1 MNCQTLQEETP
12 RHNWMCVCWTFI
24 AELVRYGGYTCSCLP
39 VVCVC
44 AVPEYYRADNRTLA
58 SLRRHS
64 GTARPLLP
72 SIVPSFLP
80 SFLPHIHPPSLSLHS
95 SLYPSHIPFILCFVS
110 FISSL
115 VYSQWTFSPPHLFT
129 DSQSVI
135 LWCLSVCLSASTG
148 SSFAEGSVSVASS
161 FHSSSPVMFPVL
173 VAGATLGLLLRSWCC
188 KNVISV

>member
-24 AELVRYGGYTCSCLP
+24 TELVRYGGYTCSCLP

-110 FISSL
+110 FISSRLFTVDFFSSSL
-115 VYSQWTFSPPHLFT
+115 VYRFT
-129 DSQSVI
+129 ECYFMVSV
-135 LWCLSVCLSASTG
+135 CLSVCFYWIQFCWRLRLSCLQLSQQL
-148 SSFAEGSVSVASS
+148 SCNVSCTCCRSNPQSIVEEL
-161 FHSSSPVMFPVL
+161 VL
-173 VAGATLGLLLRSWCC
+173 
-188 KNVISV
+188 

>member
-24 AELVRYGGYTCSCLP
+24 TELVRYGGYTCSCLP

-72 SIVPSFLP
+72 SILP
-80 SFLPHIHPPSLSLHS
+80 SFLSSSYTSPFSFPPLVSLPFSYSFYSLFCLFHILSCLFTVDFFS
-95 SLYPSHIPFILCFVS
+95 
-110 FISSL
+110 SSL
-115 VYSQWTFSPPHLFT
+115 VYRFT
-129 DSQSVI
+129 ECYFMVSV
-135 LWCLSVCLSASTG
+135 CLSVCFYWIQFCWRLSLSCLQL
-148 SSFAEGSVSVASS
+148 SQQLSCNVSCTCCRSNPRSIVEEL
-161 FHSSSPVMFPVL
+161 VL
-173 VAGATLGLLLRSWCC
+173 
-188 KNVISV
+188 

>member
-24 AELVRYGGYTCSCLP
+24 TELVRYGGYTCSCLP

-95 SLYPSHIPFILCFVS
+95 SLYPSIFLLFFVL
-110 FISSL
+110 SL
-115 VYSQWTFSPPHLFT
+115 SYPLLSIHTGLFLLLT
-129 DSQSVI
+129 CLQIHRV
-135 LWCLSVCLSASTG
+135 LFYGVCLSVCFYWIQFCWRLSLSCLQL
-148 SSFAEGSVSVASS
+148 SQQLSCNVSCTCCRSNPQSIVEEL
-161 FHSSSPVMFPVL
+161 VL
-173 VAGATLGLLLRSWCC
+173 
-188 KNVISV
+188 

>member
-44 AVPEYYRADNRTLA
+44 AVPEYYRADNRTLT

-72 SIVPSFLP
+72 SIVPSFLSSSYTSP
-80 SFLPHIHPPSLSLHS
+80 FSFPPLVSLPFSYSFYSLFCLFHILSCLFTVDFFS
-95 SLYPSHIPFILCFVS
+95 
-110 FISSL
+110 SSL
-115 VYSQWTFSPPHLFT
+115 VYRFT
-129 DSQSVI
+129 ECYFMVSV
-135 LWCLSVCLSASTG
+135 CLSVCFYWIQFCWRLSLSCLQL
-148 SSFAEGSVSVASS
+148 SQQLSCNVSCTCCRSNPQSIVEEL
-161 FHSSSPVMFPVL
+161 VL
-173 VAGATLGLLLRSWCC
+173 
-188 KNVISV
+188 

>member
-1 MNCQTLQEETP
+1 MVGTP
-12 RHNWMCVCWTFI
+12 VHVYLW
-24 AELVRYGGYTCSCLP
+24 
-39 VVCVC
+39 CVC
-44 AVPEYYRADNRTLA
+44 AVPEYYRADNRTLT

-64 GTARPLLP
+64 GTSRPLLP

-80 SFLPHIHPPSLSLHS
+80 SFRPHIHPPSLSLHS

-110 FISSL
+110 FISSRLFTVDFFSSSL
-115 VYSQWTFSPPHLFT
+115 VYRFT
-129 DSQSVI
+129 ECYFMV
-135 LWCLSVCLSASTG
+135 SVCLSASTG

>member
-24 AELVRYGGYTCSCLP
+24 TELVRYGGYTCSCLH

-44 AVPEYYRADNRTLA
+44 AVPEYYRADNRTLT

-135 LWCLSVCLSASTG
+135 LWCLSVCLSVCFYWIQFCWRLSL
-148 SSFAEGSVSVASS
+148 SCLQLSQQLSCNVSCTCCRSNPQSIVEEL
-161 FHSSSPVMFPVL
+161 VL
-173 VAGATLGLLLRSWCC
+173 
-188 KNVISV
+188 

>member
-1 MNCQTLQEETP
+1 MVGTP
-12 RHNWMCVCWTFI
+12 VHVYLW
-24 AELVRYGGYTCSCLP
+24 
-39 VVCVC
+39 CVC
-44 AVPEYYRADNRTLA
+44 AVPEYYRADNRTLT

-135 LWCLSVCLSASTG
+135 LWCLSVCLLLLD
-148 SSFAEGSVSVASS
+148 
-161 FHSSSPVMFPVL
+161 PVL
-173 VAGATLGLLLRSWCC
+173 LKAQSQLPPAFTAALL
-188 KNVISV
+188 

>member
-24 AELVRYGGYTCSCLP
+24 TELVRYGGYTCSCLP

-44 AVPEYYRADNRTLA
+44 AVPEYYRADNRTLT
-58 SLRRHS
+58 SLRCHS
-64 GTARPLLP
+64 GTARPLVP
-72 SIVPSFLP
+72 SIVPSFLSSSYTSP
-80 SFLPHIHPPSLSLHS
+80 FSFPPLVSLPFSYSFYSLFCLFHILSCLFTVDFFS
-95 SLYPSHIPFILCFVS
+95 
-110 FISSL
+110 SSL
-115 VYSQWTFSPPHLFT
+115 VYRFT
-129 DSQSVI
+129 ECYFMV
-135 LWCLSVCLSASTG
+135 SVCLSASTG

-173 VAGATLGLLLRSWCC
+173 VAGATLSLLLRSWCC